1 MRKLITAVIF
11 LMAFVAAA
19 FCADSDTKSLSN
31 GYKEIKLGMSM
42 DEVKKK
48 LRYSAEFAPE
58 HIEAVQT
65 RMEPDVKTITAEGV
79 NPQSGLIKLGYFF
92 FDDDDHLAAITIKIN
107 ESKISYY
114 SILKRFTEKY
124 GNPNE
129 FEPDRAIWSDDQTR
143 IILEKPC
150 ELKYQSADY
159 NSGSKP
165 NTDILYNKLRD
176 KFIDDL

>member
-1 MRKLITAVIF
+1 MRKIIISVLF
-11 LMAFVAAA
+11 LFAFILTA
-19 FCADSDTKSLSN
+19 FCSDGNAKLSN

-42 DEVKKK
+42 DQVRKK
-48 LRYSAEFAPE
+48 LRFSAEFAPE

-65 RMEPDVKTITAEGV
+65 RMEPDARTLTASGV
-79 NPQSGLIKLGYFF
+79 NPMTGLVKIGYFF
-92 FDDDDHLAAITIKIN
+92 FDEDDHLAAITIKIN
-107 ESKISYY
+107 EDKISYY

-124 GNPNE
+124 GNPDE
-129 FEPDRAIWSDDQTR
+129 FEPDRAIWADDETR

-150 ELKYQSADY
+150 ELKYQSIDY
-159 NSGSKP
+159 NSDQKK

>member
-1 MRKLITAVIF
+1 MRRIFTAVLF
-11 LMAFVAAA
+11 LLTFAFSS
-19 FCADSDTKSLSN
+19 FCADKSDLSN

-48 LRYSAEFAPE
+48 IKYSAEFAPE
-58 HIEAVQT
+58 RIEAVQT
-65 RMEPDVKTITAEGV
+65 RMQPDVKTLTAEGV
-79 NPQSGLIKLGYFF
+79 NPQNGLIKLGYFF
-92 FDDDDHLAAITIKIN
+92 FDDDDKLAAITIKIN

-124 GNPNE
+124 GNPDE
-129 FEPDRAIWSDDQTR
+129 FEPARATWANDETR

-150 ELKYQSADY
+150 ELKYQSVDY
-159 NSGSKP
+159 NSDPKK

-176 KFIDDL
+176 KFIDEL

>member
-1 MRKLITAVIF
+1 MRKLILPFLFLLAFPLAVF
-11 LMAFVAAA
+11 SE
-19 FCADSDTKSLSN
+19 DSSKSALSN

-42 DEVKKK
+42 DQVKKK
-48 LRYSAEFAPE
+48 IKYSAEFAPE

-65 RMEPDVKTITAEGV
+65 RMQPDAKTLTAEGV
-79 NPQSGLIKLGYFF
+79 NPINGLIKIGYFF
-92 FDDDDHLAAITIKIN
+92 FDDDDKLSAITIKIN

-129 FEPDRAIWSDDQTR
+129 FEPSRAIWSDDETR

-150 ELKYQSADY
+150 ELKYQSIDY
-159 NSGSKP
+159 NSDEKK

-176 KFIDDL
+176 KFIDEL